1 MDSFI
6 GEENQICLVTSAV
19 NFFENQ
25 SRLKKGKNSRFHETQ
40 QILPPDDIS
49 ISRLFSSSI
58 RIDASIITTRPICAQ
73 CFILFFINVT
83 DSAFVKPK

>member
-1 MDSFI
+1 MDLFI

-19 NFFENQ
+19 NFLEDQ
-25 SRLKKGKNSRFHETQ
+25 SKNSRFHETQ

-58 RIDASIITTRPICAQ
+58 RITRRSLQSVLNVLSSFSLRHIF
-73 CFILFFINVT
+73 CFR
-83 DSAFVKPK
+83 